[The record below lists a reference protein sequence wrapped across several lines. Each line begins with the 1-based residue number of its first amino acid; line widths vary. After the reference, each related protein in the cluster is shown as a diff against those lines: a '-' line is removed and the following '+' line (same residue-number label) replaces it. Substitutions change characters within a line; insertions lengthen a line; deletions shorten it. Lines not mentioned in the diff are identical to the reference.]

1 MNLINIYV
9 LNDTH
14 TYTFVTGMYL
24 CHFQFMLVKKVLVV
38 QLPLY
43 YGLIRLVFLFSKVL
57 RPLP

>member
-24 CHFQFMLVKKVLVV
+24 CHFQFMLACKNCNLDNIMGV
-38 QLPLY
+38 
-43 YGLIRLVFLFSKVL
+43 ISS
-57 RPLP
+57 